1 VTGCFV
7 NIHKTIKYGLV
18 KVEDPL
24 YRK

>member
-24 YRK
+24 YHK